1 MEERDP
7 LPYVAKILKEKLH
20 SEEKSLI
27 TFEANLNSEDFYIK
41 RQAEGNVSSNKSRIE
56 ELKIAIDYLKTYKK
70 EKK

>member
-27 TFEANLNSEDFYIK
+27 IFEANLNSEDFYTK
-41 RQAEGNVSSNKSRIE
+41 RQAEGNVSSNKSRVE
-56 ELKIAIDYLKTYKK
+56 ELKTALIFLKTYKK
-70 EKK
+70 